1 LKSFVESDDHCTR
14 CATISLMPATYR
26 AVTVWFTGLPR
37 SGKTTLSQLLA
48 QKLRELGV
56 DRIEILDG
64 DVVRRT
70 LSAGLGYSKADR
82 DENVRRIA
90 AHANAATRSGAVC
103 IVAAISPYAAA
114 RAAARNLIGE
124 FVEVYCAAPLEVCVA
139 RDTTGLYERAL
150 VGAIASFT
158 GVSDPYEAPDHP
170 DVRLDTA
177 GCAPEVLAD
186 EVIRTLEALGY
197 LRAPDRAG
205 QPRLETLGSAQ

>member
-1 LKSFVESDDHCTR
+1 
-14 CATISLMPATYR
+14 MPATYR
-26 AVTVWFTGLPR
+26 GVTVWFTGLPR

-48 QKLRELGV
+48 QKLRALGV
-56 DRIEILDG
+56 DRTEILDG

-114 RAAARNLIGE
+114 RAAARNLISD
-124 FVEVYCAAPLEVCVA
+124 FVEVYCAAPIEVCAA

-150 VGAIASFT
+150 AGEIASFT
-158 GVSDPYEAPDHP
+158 GISDPYEAPDHP

-177 GCAPEVLAD
+177 GGDPDALAG
-186 EVIRTLEALGY
+186 EVIDSLKALGY
-197 LRAPDRAG
+197 LQVVGDPSAPALDPVV
-205 QPRLETLGSAQ
+205 QS